1 MSDPKSSPPSLSPTS
16 SPPSARAAG
25 MPMWQQ
31 ILIGVVVLFFV
42 LWLLGIFPGTG
53 VSQPPNLVRGCTDPT
68 AQNYNRGADENDG
81 TCIGAGSQTRP
92 GCMDEDAKNW
102 DQFATEEDDSCEYPI
117 KGCMDDTAD
126 NFNAEA
132 EEEDGSCTYTPRIT
146 YNPCP
151 TAFPFLKRWKGK
163 VYCFDKE
170 DGGDAGT
177 VKKSEVWQYCKSVNE
192 PYQDNGW
199 GSSATEER
207 CMAECKK
214 RGQQHC
220 AYNYTGC
227 YGGSGPIARSYNAPS
242 GTPDPH
248 NSFTNVMSWPP
259 PPSAPADS
267 VPGTLFH
274 TTRCNACGID
284 WCGNYELHAQNKKYS
299 NSGKTLQAR
308 GCDGVTSAWRSVRD
322 SGTKAV
328 YAVPPSPRSEKDMI
342 MHVPQ
347 NPFKA
352 GEEIALWNPHWKK
365 FIKMQ
370 GNTMMLSPEVS
381 DGRLPSTWTREVFT
395 LISTG
400 QVWHGHTVFGIWNMI
415 ERRYVRMPEH
425 NANGKRM
432 NATNHQFNNPTMM
445 PAGMGW
451 EKFVFVPQ
459 GNGLY
464 AVRCPFTGSGGL
476 YMREN
481 GTMNYVDAADH
492 NGGWQHF
499 KVINAN
505 SCQKG
510 GRKFVAAASV
520 SQYEAAWQVCS
531 VTMDI
536 AMNEQFLGSEYGKDE
551 PSCEAAHI
559 HFDNLGTGAC
569 QSGFIKQENL
579 NPDDIQGCKQRCI
592 DDPSCNFIGFS
603 HHGVDFG
610 QCRDDHSRDRCTQ
623 YSEASPKG
631 ACVLYKDT
639 CERRWPFNSNGL
651 TIYKKVGA

>member
-1 MSDPKSSPPSLSPTS
+1 
-16 SPPSARAAG
+16 
-25 MPMWQQ
+25 MWQQ

-68 AQNYNRGADENDG
+68 AQNYNRGADEDDG
-81 TCIGAGSQTRP
+81 TCIGAGTQTRP

-102 DQFATEEDDSCEYPI
+102 DQFATEEDGSCEYPI

-132 EEEDGSCTYTPRIT
+132 EEEDGSCTSTPRIT

-177 VKKSEVWQYCKSVNE
+177 VKKSQVWQYCKSVNE

-242 GTPDPH
+242 GTPD
-248 NSFTNVMSWPP
+248 
-259 PPSAPADS
+259 
-267 VPGTLFH
+267 
-274 TTRCNACGID
+274 
-284 WCGNYELHAQNKKYS
+284 
-299 NSGKTLQAR
+299 
-308 GCDGVTSAWRSVRD
+308 
-322 SGTKAV
+322 
-328 YAVPPSPRSEKDMI
+328 
-342 MHVPQ
+342 PQ

-400 QVWHGHTVFGIWNMI
+400 QVWHGHTVFGIWNKI

>member
-1 MSDPKSSPPSLSPTS
+1 MSDPKSSPPSLSPSTS
-16 SPPSARAAG
+16 SPPSARATG

-42 LWLLGIFPGTG
+42 LWLFRPSPLAER
-53 VSQPPNLVRGCTDPT
+53 SQPGNPVRGCTDRT
-68 AQNYNRGADENDG
+68 AQNYNPGADEDDG
-81 TCIGAGSQTRP
+81 TCFDAGSQTRP
-92 GCMDEDAKNW
+92 GCMDEEAKNW
-102 DQFATEEDDSCEYPI
+102 DQFATEEDGSCEYPI
-117 KGCMDDTAD
+117 KGCMDGTAD
-126 NFNAEA
+126 NFNDEA

-242 GTPDPH
+242 GTPDP
-248 NSFTNVMSWPP
+248 
-259 PPSAPADS
+259 
-267 VPGTLFH
+267 
-274 TTRCNACGID
+274 
-284 WCGNYELHAQNKKYS
+284 
-299 NSGKTLQAR
+299 
-308 GCDGVTSAWRSVRD
+308 
-322 SGTKAV
+322 
-328 YAVPPSPRSEKDMI
+328 
-342 MHVPQ
+342 Q

-395 LISTG
+395 LINTG
-400 QVWHGHTVFGIWNMI
+400 QVWHGHTVFGIWNKI